1 MFTAKMILH
10 RDIANPRIKITRA
23 NDTRN
28 NFTIKKK
35 IRFSSPPLIFELSC
49 KNVGRQTKPTDKQN
63 FPISCSHFRTFAF
76 FPRNRENERDCF
88 PFFVPARNKSVVK
101 RERAH
106 LSRALTAHD
115 TPRYAIPNRFII
127 VTISNVQLG
136 TLFSYELAVGET
148 ERVAYM
154 INRTFPPLLPSFQG
168 LNLFPPPSLTS
179 LRDGE

>member
-28 NFTIKKK
+28 NFVIKKK
-35 IRFSSPPLIFELSC
+35 IRFSSLPLIFELSC

-63 FPISCSHFRTFAF
+63 FPISCSRFRTFAF

-101 RERAH
+101 RESTPVQSFNRA
-106 LSRALTAHD
+106 RYTEIRD
-115 TPRYAIPNRFII
+115 TKPIYHRDNF
-127 VTISNVQLG
+127 
-136 TLFSYELAVGET
+136 
-148 ERVAYM
+148 ERSTR
-154 INRTFPPLLPSFQG
+154 NSLLVRIG
-168 LNLFPPPSLTS
+168 RWRN
-179 LRDGE
+179 

>member
-63 FPISCSHFRTFAF
+63 FPISCSRFRTRSSREIEKTSEIVFHSL
-76 FPRNRENERDCF
+76 FPRETK
-88 PFFVPARNKSVVK
+88 AWS